1 MAGNVGVFDF
11 PVGTQLTP
19 EGKNRYRAPE
29 TVKATPSA
37 GGTVQQGALESANQ
51 DVIQGSLD
59 LLLMQRQAE
68 TMQRALTIF
77 HTEFNKTAAEDIP
90 RV

>member
-1 MAGNVGVFDF
+1 M
-11 PVGTQLTP
+11 QLTP
-19 EGKNRYRAPE
+19 EGKNRYAPPAGVRAALAR
-29 TVKATPSA
+29 TANVH
-37 GGTVQQGALESANQ
+37 QGALEAANQ

-59 LLLMQRQAE
+59 LIVMQRQAE